1 MSKDHVSNFE
11 RSWRPETQG
20 DDSYIKIKFCN
31 RGKEESI
38 KTAWNEVL
46 DELATQTKVIAETGP
61 AYVPQVDFADLQ
73 KLTPAEIDKI
83 KRIGSVIVRNV
94 IDDDEVVGY
103 KESLKEYVKA
113 NPHVAGF
120 PPNNKQFFEMY
131 WSKAQLQARSHPN
144 LLALNTFLNNLYQA
158 DDDSVVDLNQPLS
171 YADRF
176 RIRNP
181 SKIPWG
187 AHGPHILIDPDVQE
201 QALSDGK
208 IQSCAPH
215 LRTSL
220 MAIGVNMIPTRSQDV
235 FEVIRI
241 SMVVRTSRILTQ
253 SSVFRTWQGWL
264 SMSDTG
270 PGEGTL
276 RVFPD
281 VLLSTAYLVLR
292 PFFRPVDKTL
302 EGDAFL
308 DKSNWVFDISDG
320 SFQGIQALDD
330 GFDGQRLTDE
340 EHPHLRL
347 DSAIV
352 SMPRVKP
359 GDMAFWHCGELTLIP
374 ACVSRET

>member
-1 MSKDHVSNFE
+1 M
-11 RSWRPETQG
+11 
-20 DDSYIKIKFCN
+20 
-31 RGKEESI
+31 
-38 KTAWNEVL
+38 
-46 DELATQTKVIAETGP
+46 
-61 AYVPQVDFADLQ
+61 
-73 KLTPAEIDKI
+73 
-83 KRIGSVIVRNV
+83 
-94 IDDDEVVGY
+94 
-103 KESLKEYVKA
+103 
-113 NPHVAGF
+113 
-120 PPNNKQFFEMY
+120 
-131 WSKAQLQARSHPN
+131 
-144 LLALNTFLNNLYQA
+144 
-158 DDDSVVDLNQPLS
+158 
-171 YADRF
+171 
-176 RIRNP
+176 
-181 SKIPWG
+181 
-187 AHGPHILIDPDVQE
+187 QE

-220 MAIGVNMIPTRSQDV
+220 MAIGANMIPTRLQVV

-241 SMVVRTSRILTQ
+241 SMVVRTSRTLTQ

-359 GDMAFWHCGELTLIP
+359 GDMAFWHCDVVHSVEQQHDGPNDSSVMYIP
-374 ACVSRET
+374 AVPLTPQNVRYLARHRDHFRTGMAPPDFPQGVGEGEFINKGLESDIYGEPGRLAMGLEEYKEREGMSPGAKEAVRVANAILSGKA